1 MKLNTETREATGNID
16 ELVNH
21 YVRRAG
27 WFDDLQ
33 SNMKARIEE
42 LGDCDISTELINQL
56 KDVDAWWDESMEDT
70 SRQHSPE
77 TCFHLRQSGYGK
89 LGR

>member
-42 LGDCDISTELINQL
+42 LGDCDISTDLINQL
-56 KDVDAWWDESMEDT
+56 KLVNAWWDESMEDT
-70 SRQHSPE
+70 SRQHSHE